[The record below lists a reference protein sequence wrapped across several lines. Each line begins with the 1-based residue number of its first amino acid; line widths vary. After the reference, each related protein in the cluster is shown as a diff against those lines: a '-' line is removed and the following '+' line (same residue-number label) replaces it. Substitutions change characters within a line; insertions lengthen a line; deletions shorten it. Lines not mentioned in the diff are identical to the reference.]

1 MGRRERVESVYVW
14 VVAGGSHVR
23 VWLGLRYIWETF
35 NHLILQGG
43 TCVDGLY
50 KSLNI
55 FPANLSIIQS

>member
-35 NHLILQGG
+35 NHLIL
-43 TCVDGLY
+43 
-50 KSLNI
+50 
-55 FPANLSIIQS
+55 